1 MMEQRDQPPHRHES
15 TANRAHHCLELIIK
29 QSFRMSSDSPAFQK
43 FYVYGGGRGKSAG
56 FGSHT
61 VAHVELGAGITTEHK
76 KYYVQGELYGII
88 SQVPSERIILN
99 LDEPC

>member
-1 MMEQRDQPPHRHES
+1 
-15 TANRAHHCLELIIK
+15 
-29 QSFRMSSDSPAFQK
+29 MSSDSLAFQK
-43 FYVYGGGRGKSAG
+43 FYVYGGGKGKSAG

-88 SQVPSERIILN
+88 SQVLSRRIIFNFVEQFRIKKFAMGTLASVKRRN
-99 LDEPC
+99 IWI